1 MKNQLNEDI
10 FYARMI
16 EIVERREQASKKAP
30 ICPSCN
36 SEQVQLIGWF
46 KSPVQFKCRRCRH
59 KFEVVINGN

>member
-16 EIVERREQASKKAP
+16 EIVERREQASKNAP
-30 ICPSCN
+30 VCPSCN

-46 KSPVQFKCRRCRH
+46 KYPLQFKCRVCRD
-59 KFEVVINGN
+59 KFEVTPDGN